1 MKYILTE
8 NQVNYLRRRL
18 EDFDTTIS
26 MTKQLH
32 NAMNFY
38 DVSRFQD
45 YEKWKDKVIHKAAS
59 LFLFWN
65 SNEDEYAKL
74 VSSDDYTKL
83 LNTFANIINDR
94 FIDIIEKR
102 WKNKK
107 D

>member
-8 NQVNYLRRRL
+8 NQINYLRRRL
-18 EDFDTTIS
+18 GDFDTTIS
-26 MTKQLH
+26 MTQQLH

-38 DVSRFQD
+38 DVKGFQD

-65 SNEDEYAKL
+65 LNEDEYNKL
-74 VSSDDYTKL
+74 VSSNDYVKI
-83 LNTFANIINDR
+83 LNTFAGIINVR
-94 FIDIIEKR
+94 FIDTIEKR
-102 WKNKK
+102 WKNTK